1 MRKVD
6 ESERCCAERE
16 SAERHATAFRIAF
29 AAGLI
34 FRSQS
39 QRVGPAPR
47 QTALFSPPA
56 WSKMTVRGFPESEG
70 KGGASRWPS
79 HSRSIAL
86 HRSFT
91 VKPRADC
98 SGPLT
103 KVRVRPLS
111 AQHTHA
117 ARKHAAYRVSQSER
131 ERELHTQTHTHVC
144 GRRQRAENVWR
155 AHALAWHW
163 RVHRPLTTPSVA

>member
-1 MRKVD
+1 
-6 ESERCCAERE
+6 
-16 SAERHATAFRIAF
+16 
-29 AAGLI
+29 
-34 FRSQS
+34 
-39 QRVGPAPR
+39 
-47 QTALFSPPA
+47 
-56 WSKMTVRGFPESEG
+56 MTVRGFPESEG

-131 ERELHTQTHTHVC
+131 ERESSTHTHTHTCVDGDREQRTC
-144 GRRQRAENVWR
+144 GARMLSRGIGAYTGR
-155 AHALAWHW
+155 
-163 RVHRPLTTPSVA
+163 

>member
-1 MRKVD
+1 
-6 ESERCCAERE
+6 
-16 SAERHATAFRIAF
+16 
-29 AAGLI
+29 
-34 FRSQS
+34 
-39 QRVGPAPR
+39 
-47 QTALFSPPA
+47 
-56 WSKMTVRGFPESEG
+56 MTVRGFPESEG

-131 ERELHTQTHTHVC
+131 ERELHTHTHTRVWTATES
-144 GRRQRAENVWR
+144 RERVARACSRVALAR
-155 AHALAWHW
+155 TQAADHALG
-163 RVHRPLTTPSVA
+163 RVDRAQAVPRRRVLGAAGLHASPDDVQRIGARLGKEAGGAAR